1 MRRLLFTLAL
11 VLWAASAQAIDRGIA
26 SGGYSGDEVEIAF
39 THSVA
44 LRRDDLDRAIDE
56 GRSMRV
62 LLSDVELPA
71 AVLHGGA
78 FPPVRAMAR
87 AGEVRGLLLEF
98 DPADR
103 NNMLVTVLA
112 KPAEDGMSLTTIT
125 LSDTTGLWKR
135 LEVAPTRILGDLDR
149 DGSMKLSFSAPVFI
163 DPVTADLKGAAA
175 QAGLYARVL
184 IDRAKALGRGD
195 MVAAAKL
202 TSRQTSAQLAKVP
215 PEYLAA
221 IRAEVPAMLRD
232 YARISR
238 VIVRSDNAAVIL
250 PNGDRIGLI
259 MEDGV
264 WKAE

>member
-1 MRRLLFTLAL
+1 
-11 VLWAASAQAIDRGIA
+11 
-26 SGGYSGDEVEIAF
+26 
-39 THSVA
+39 
-44 LRRDDLDRAIDE
+44 
-56 GRSMRV
+56 MRV
-62 LLSDVELPA
+62 LLTDVELPPT
-71 AVLHGGA
+71 VLHGGA

-112 KPAEDGMSLTTIT
+112 KPTEEGMSLATIT

-149 DGSMKLSFSAPVFI
+149 DGSMKLSFSAPVFT
-163 DPVTADLKGAAA
+163 DPITADLKGAAA
-175 QAGLYARVL
+175 QTSLYARVL
-184 IDRAKALGRGD
+184 VDRAKALGQGD
-195 MVAAAKL
+195 MAAAAKL

-215 PEYLAA
+215 SEYLPA
-221 IRAEVPAMLRD
+221 IRAEVPAMLKD

-238 VIVRSDNAAVIL
+238 VIVRSDNAAAIL

-259 MEDGV
+259 MEDGI